1 VGGYALITND
11 VLEGVGDVYRGGY
24 WSANLDWHPLAM
36 LSLGAEFLFGTNTEP
51 TLEEPGGAYGDGG
64 RFQFVMEFAF

>member
-1 VGGYALITND
+1 MNP
-11 VLEGVGDVYRGGY
+11 
-24 WSANLDWHPLAM
+24 DWHPPTM
-36 LSLGAEFLFGTNTEP
+36 LSFGAEFLFGTNTEP